1 MIVDELITLLGLKS
15 DPSVKRESEGFNK
28 SMRGMEDS
36 AKKLAAGIV
45 VAQGLISAFVLSF
58 AASADEA
65 GKFADQNN
73 ITYESL
79 QELEFAMERVGGSS
93 AELRGDI
100 SKLAEEFGNLGPADK
115 MLEDLAERM
124 EGLSRTEQLQLGKQ
138 LGLSQGTLRLIAE
151 GRDGIAALR
160 EEARALGI
168 VMSEETKK
176 DAAAFQD
183 GLYNLKKAALGVA
196 FAIAAGLLPEL
207 SAVTNGMTDFIVA
220 NKEIIASSV
229 EQVVRGIAMGF
240 GIVSDVIGFLLG
252 LLPEFT
258 GELDATRAI
267 ALVVAGAL
275 GVLAKAAIVAAL
287 PFVKIG
293 LVLAALILII
303 EDLWALFT
311 GGESVI
317 GNLASKFAE
326 SFPAIAK
333 VVEDT
338 IAFIVGI
345 FGKVKWGELWKALI
359 GQAKKNLGFLKDIF
373 TSVFQFIED
382 LLSGKGLAEAAKNLG
397 SNVTKAFKTAF
408 GDLIAYAEKF
418 LGDLLKKIVD
428 FDIGGKIKSFFGFG
442 SDEDLSKAVDGVAQV
457 AQQTNQAAPVAGV
470 PATTITNTNNQAADN
485 RQLNVTVN
493 GTGDS
498 AAVGREV
505 VNRTGFSQTALGAEP
520 LGGG

>member
-1 MIVDELITLLGLKS
+1 
-15 DPSVKRESEGFNK
+15 
-28 SMRGMEDS
+28 
-36 AKKLAAGIV
+36 
-45 VAQGLISAFVLSF
+45 
-58 AASADEA
+58 
-65 GKFADQNN
+65 
-73 ITYESL
+73 
-79 QELEFAMERVGGSS
+79 
-93 AELRGDI
+93 
-100 SKLAEEFGNLGPADK
+100 
-115 MLEDLAERM
+115 
-124 EGLSRTEQLQLGKQ
+124 
-138 LGLSQGTLRLIAE
+138 
-151 GRDGIAALR
+151 
-160 EEARALGI
+160 
-168 VMSEETKK
+168 
-176 DAAAFQD
+176 
-183 GLYNLKKAALGVA
+183 
-196 FAIAAGLLPEL
+196 
-207 SAVTNGMTDFIVA
+207 
-220 NKEIIASSV
+220 